1 MNKKDRDNLVVI
13 LTKASEGENTLD
25 EFLNTL
31 DDDDLCYARD
41 LLIIA
46 NEQRQN
52 VVDKLFS

>member
-1 MNKKDRDNLVVI
+1 MNKKDRENLVVI

>member
-1 MNKKDRDNLVVI
+1 MNKRDRDNLSVI
-13 LTKASEGENTLD
+13 LTKASEGERSLN
-25 EFLNTL
+25 EFLDTL

-52 VVDKLFS
+52 VVDKLFG